1 MDKEGMPYIYIY
13 IYTVEYLLPSHK
25 KDNIL
30 SFTATWTDLEGIM
43 LSEISQI
50 KENIVWFYLYVKS
63 TKQHKGRNKTDS

>member
-1 MDKEGMPYIYIY
+1 MDKDGIPY

-50 KENIVWFYLYVKS
+50 KSNIVWFYLYVKS
-63 TKQHKGRNKTDS
+63 AKQHKGRNKTDS